1 MADMFKHS
9 EICGADLDS
18 LDVEDLT
25 IINEYYNEK
34 ICLREE
40 DKVKLTIGKKKM
52 VVRAINDELEVEKRE
67 AAFKKFREPV
77 KEVELQVEV
86 KNVWDVSVA
95 LQTFKVRGGG
105 ERRTGGAKRRPYT
118 TTEQLLTTFHS
129 SLRSSQCELQV
140 MVRWSIEKID
150 SHVMEGLNPEAVN
163 WEPAN
168 YPKIEIF
175 GQVEEFLE
183 RKRTFCVSKEGSKLK
198 VGRARDASELCRRGA
213 MWLLSFLSSHS
224 FALLPRLDSTSS
236 CLSHSSLIALLVHR
250 RLKQCT

>member
-95 LQTFKVRGGG
+95 LQTFKGG
-105 ERRTGGAKRRPYT
+105 GGAKDGRSEAT
-118 TTEQLLTTFHS
+118 T
-129 SLRSSQCELQV
+129 V
-140 MVRWSIEKID
+140 
-150 SHVMEGLNPEAVN
+150 
-163 WEPAN
+163 
-168 YPKIEIF
+168 YYY
-175 GQVEEFLE
+175 
-183 RKRTFCVSKEGSKLK
+183 RTITNN
-198 VGRARDASELCRRGA
+198 
-213 MWLLSFLSSHS
+213 
-224 FALLPRLDSTSS
+224 LPLVA
-236 CLSHSSLIALLVHR
+236 SLIAVR
-250 RLKQCT
+250 APGNGSMVYREDRLPRDGGAQPRGCQLGACQLPKD